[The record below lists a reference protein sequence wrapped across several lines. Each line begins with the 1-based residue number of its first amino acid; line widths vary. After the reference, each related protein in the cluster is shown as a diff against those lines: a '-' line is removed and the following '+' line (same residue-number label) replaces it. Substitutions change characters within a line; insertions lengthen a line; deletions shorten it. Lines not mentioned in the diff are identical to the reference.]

1 MNYKQ
6 FIRSNSLAA
15 LFIEPEAGWEAVA
28 DGDIKQLELIPD
40 SSIASEFSI
49 IFVNDASYGNYI
61 WTGGYIYNTA
71 NGSGG
76 SSEGHIYNKEKDSLA
91 EGTNGS
97 IGELNIASGIRSHAE
112 GRGTVASGNYS

>member
-15 LFIEPEAGWEAVA
+15 LFIEPEAGWEAIA

-71 NGSGG
+71 GG
-76 SSEGHIYNKEKDSLA
+76 NKGHIYDKEHDSLA

-97 IGELNIASGIRSHAE
+97 IGELNIASGFRSHAE
-112 GRGTVASGNYS
+112 GNSTRASGNYS